1 MWLLLKVWKLSLINN
16 RTSPRLEQNLIIAL
30 INEFASIDGVNSRWM
45 FLVVAHV
52 NNKMDINFVSFVIKI
67 VENLSKTETKECFS
81 H

>member
-1 MWLLLKVWKLSLINN
+1 MWLLLKIWKLSLINN
-16 RTSPRLEQNLIIAL
+16 VTSPRLEQNLIIAL

-52 NNKMDINFVSFVIKI
+52 NNNMDVNFVSFVIKI